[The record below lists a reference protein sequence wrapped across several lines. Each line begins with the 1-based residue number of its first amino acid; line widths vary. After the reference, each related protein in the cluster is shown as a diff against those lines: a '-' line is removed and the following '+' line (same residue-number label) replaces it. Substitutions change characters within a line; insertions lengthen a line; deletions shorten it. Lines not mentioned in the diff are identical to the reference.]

1 MDFDIQTYWVD
12 HRLTFNV
19 QHNIS
24 ELIVDERNLKFIW
37 LPDTYSENSMLVRV
51 QRTFNKAKTAFLRL
65 TSTGAITHETAIGLK
80 AECAM
85 NLANFPFDRQ
95 NCSLV
100 FGSCKLWAT
109 FCLFKNHFFRAD
121 GKPENEIVYQW
132 RRHQVNN
139 NNSGSSSDLSV
150 IFRNGGINLPEFRLV
165 GYEQWRRSTGPSSV
179 TGRFTLLGVSFILD
193 RYYEF
198 YVVRLYVPAFLGVVI
213 SFLPFWLGRKSH
225 FSRLSLGL
233 STVFTTSSLIAQTSS
248 RLPVVAYLTALDVY
262 LYTCYTVV
270 TASLIE
276 YALACYCETKTSG
289 SDGSGGDGGGGG
301 NGGLVLA
308 KRSLS
313 VEEGS
318 AKRIDLFAKVLF
330 PLGFALFNI
339 VYIVVVVVIVHG
351 YSNEKLTPI
360 NERFV

>member
-109 FCLFKNHFFRAD
+109 FCLFKNYFF
-121 GKPENEIVYQW
+121 GQ
-132 RRHQVNN
+132 
-139 NNSGSSSDLSV
+139 
-150 IFRNGGINLPEFRLV
+150 
-165 GYEQWRRSTGPSSV
+165 
-179 TGRFTLLGVSFILD
+179 
-193 RYYEF
+193 
-198 YVVRLYVPAFLGVVI
+198 
-213 SFLPFWLGRKSH
+213 
-225 FSRLSLGL
+225 
-233 STVFTTSSLIAQTSS
+233 
-248 RLPVVAYLTALDVY
+248 
-262 LYTCYTVV
+262 
-270 TASLIE
+270 TASR
-276 YALACYCETKTSG
+276 KMRSSTSG
-289 SDGSGGDGGGGG
+289 
-301 NGGLVLA
+301 A
-308 KRSLS
+308 ATR
-313 VEEGS
+313 
-318 AKRIDLFAKVLF
+318 
-330 PLGFALFNI
+330 
-339 VYIVVVVVIVHG
+339 
-351 YSNEKLTPI
+351 
-360 NERFV
+360 